1 LRITKAISRISI
13 SFAES
18 TKEIGKT
25 KTCQLVFGFTCKR
38 ITIDKSAH
46 LNFNTVLKGG
56 EKKCN
61 IINKVPIN

>member
-1 LRITKAISRISI
+1 LRITNEISRISI

-38 ITIDKSAH
+38 ITIDKLAH
-46 LNFNTVLKGG
+46 LNFNTVLKG
-56 EKKCN
+56 KK
-61 IINKVPIN
+61 NKNAIL